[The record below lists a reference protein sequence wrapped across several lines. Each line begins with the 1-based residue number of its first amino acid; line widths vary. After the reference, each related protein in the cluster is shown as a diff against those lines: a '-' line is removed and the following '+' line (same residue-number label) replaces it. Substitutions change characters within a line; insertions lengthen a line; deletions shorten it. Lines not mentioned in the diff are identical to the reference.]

1 MRRFPDSFASS
12 SLWWLQKIIERFQ
25 CVVCETSNAWWKKK
39 SRDNRLLITN
49 WHVQSIQLHPFW
61 CVNMVSKQKAKR
73 KKENINV
80 DFNNF
85 LSHLFPLFSVDKI
98 YLEFAFLRP
107 LKLSYG
113 SLKNTEHRV
122 RLTWSPNKIHFK
134 AVSERIYIISTYLHF
149 RFICQ
154 VKNYNKIMSVMLIIG
169 QTGRPIVKHTSRG
182 RNYLRRS
189 EVVKN

>member
-1 MRRFPDSFASS
+1 MTHLHHLLCGDCKKLSKDF
-12 SLWWLQKIIERFQ
+12 
-25 CVVCETSNAWWKKK
+25 NAWCARPPMPDQRRRAEIIAYL
-39 SRDNRLLITN
+39 SRIDTFK
-49 WHVQSIQLHPFW
+49 VFSSIRSGVSTW
-61 CVNMVSKQKAKR
+61 CQNKRRRER

-98 YLEFAFLRP
+98 YLEFTFLRQ

-154 VKNYNKIMSVMLIIG
+154 VRNYNKIMSVMLIIG
-169 QTGRPIVKHTSRG
+169 QTGRPIVKHTSRSRG